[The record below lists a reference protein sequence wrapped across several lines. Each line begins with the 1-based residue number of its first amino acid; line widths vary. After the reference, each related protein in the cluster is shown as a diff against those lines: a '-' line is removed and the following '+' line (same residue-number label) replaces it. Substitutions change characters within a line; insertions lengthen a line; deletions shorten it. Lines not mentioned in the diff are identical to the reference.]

1 VIEVHGRDQEVKLIV
16 EDLDL
21 DLVAVLVHAADLG
34 EVEDLEA
41 DLVVVL
47 VHAADLGEVE
57 DPEAGL
63 SGMGEADQG
72 APS

>member
-16 EDLDL
+16 EDL
-21 DLVAVLVHAADLG
+21 
-34 EVEDLEA
+34 EA
-41 DLVVVL
+41 DLVAVL

>member
-1 VIEVHGRDQEVKLIV
+1 
-16 EDLDL
+16 
-21 DLVAVLVHAADLG
+21 VLVHAADLG